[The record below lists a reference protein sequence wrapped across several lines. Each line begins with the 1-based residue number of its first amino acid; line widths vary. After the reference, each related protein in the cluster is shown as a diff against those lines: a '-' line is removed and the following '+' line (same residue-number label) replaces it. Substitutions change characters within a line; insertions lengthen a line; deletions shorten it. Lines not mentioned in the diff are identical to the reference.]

1 MECKNCHHE
10 INENQHFCPN
20 CGQKNI
26 PHLNL
31 KYLLEE
37 FLENYI
43 YIESKLFKTLKNLVF
58 KPGRLSKEFIEGKR
72 VSFVAPIRLYITFS
86 VLFFFIIA
94 LGNFIDENTHE
105 KEVSKGIVT
114 FSYKDKK
121 VDVSAEKYNELKEK
135 GEFVTFMKDSIG
147 AENAFERYIVE
158 KTIIAQNSGDSFK
171 ETLLN
176 QLSIF
181 LILFIPFISLF
192 YKWSFARNKYNYIKH
207 LVFNLHFNSFII
219 LLLTFD
225 KLLLFFIND
234 DSGLGLIITIVIS
247 LLYVLIYWFF
257 SLKKFYERKAWVVL
271 YKMIF
276 LLIGYIISATLFFLL
291 LVLMSLVITH

>member
-114 FSYKDKK
+114 FSYNDKK
-121 VDVSAEKYNELKEK
+121 VEVSAEKYNELKER

-276 LLIGYIISATLFFLL
+276 LLLGYIISATLFFLL